1 MKLFEAFHSFEA
13 PWSAVTLANWNKYP
27 NPLSSHVISCDTI
40 SRTIDDNKLITER
53 LLAVKQPVPRIL
65 GYLGFNVSELAHFH
79 EISTLDLKTRE
90 FKASTVNLDLRQVMV
105 VNETVTLSEH
115 LGKTLFKQEAVVQA
129 QGVFDT
135 VGKVIED
142 MAVSRFKS
150 NAHIG
155 KQALEEVTARFR
167 ALENTLEAKIEQK
180 MEELKELNQSI
191 SFNTCYTMEPKEQI
205 F

>member
-40 SRTIDDNKLITER
+40 SRTVQNDTLITER
-53 LLAVKQPVPRIL
+53 VLSCKQPVPSIL
-65 GYLGFNVSELAHFH
+65 SYLGFNISELAHFH

-90 FKASTVNLDLRQVMV
+90 FKASTVNLDLRQVMT
-105 VNETVTLSEH
+105 VNETITLSEH
-115 LGKTLFKQEAVVQA
+115 LGKTLFKQEAQVQA

-142 MAVSRFKS
+142 MAVSRLQI
-150 NAHIG
+150 NATRG
-155 KQALEEVTARFR
+155 KQALEQVTCKFWEEASF
-167 ALENTLEAKIEQK
+167 LESRLEQKIE
-180 MEELKELNQSI
+180 ELSQSWENI
-191 SFNTCYTMEPKEQI
+191 DSKLEPREYI

>member
-40 SRTIDDNKLITER
+40 SRTVQDNTLITER
-53 LLAVKQPVPRIL
+53 LLSCKQPVPRML
-65 GYLGFNVSELAHFH
+65 SYLGFNVSELAHFH
-79 EISTLDLKTRE
+79 EISTLDLTTRE

-115 LGKTLFKQEAVVQA
+115 LGKTLFKQEAQVQA
-129 QGVFDT
+129 HGVFDT

-142 MAVSRFKS
+142 LAVSRFKI
-150 NAHIG
+150 NAQRG
-155 KQALEEVTARFR
+155 KEALEEVTSRFWEE
-167 ALENTLEAKIEQK
+167 ASSLEAKLEQT
-180 MEELKELNQSI
+180 MEELTSSWENIDSR
-191 SFNTCYTMEPKEQI
+191 FEPKEQV